1 MRRTWQTWKM
11 KTVKCFQ
18 RAFCRLTDALFSI
31 GGENMPDIKTT
42 DYTSEYEFRRSA
54 GPKYQT
60 SSLRPVIREH
70 KKKPDD
76 GDRELTK
83 RPTIAPEQRTR
94 QGREKARSGKEY
106 SGNETMDDPI
116 QTVQRYTHYSQDEKK
131 SSTDD
136 WTGSKQGDF
145 RSETNETNIQNGYR
159 KKGSSGRDSKVFATG
174 ENRRKHWKRKKKSDR
189 KADQKSGRKSTPKV
203 AKKVT
208 GSMKSTISD
217 MQKSANA
224 SWDTGERW
232 DEASSWDFARD
243 GASTAKGIGKGV
255 EEVLRLIVKVIKA
268 VATTTLL
275 PVILIMTCSL
285 FIVITVLWASSDA
298 GGSGRGERIA
308 NPTSNKQ
315 VIYNGLLETFEGNET
330 AVYGVMC
337 ALMAESGCSPTATE
351 ATGKW
356 GISAADYTAQVNDG
370 TVSKEEFI
378 NSTYNGVQ
386 GSRGYGIAQW
396 STTGRK
402 KALYEFAES
411 WAMEKGETFD
421 IGGIDMQVAHL
432 QETINTSYPSM
443 KEALIKEKN
452 IVAACY
458 LWISTYEKPSEK
470 YSTWQEKAELDVE
483 KFEEDLRAECSV
495 SSTQGIFLW
504 PCPSSNHITS
514 YFGNRTPPK
523 QGASSNHKGI
533 DIGASMGAQ
542 VIAAAAG
549 KVTTVSYNSARGY
562 FIVVDHGSGYVT
574 LYQHLS
580 RQDVKVGDMV
590 KAGHQIGAV
599 GETGISTAPHLHFEV
614 HVNGTPVDPLQFFE

>member
-1 MRRTWQTWKM
+1 M
-11 KTVKCFQ
+11 K
-18 RAFCRLTDALFSI
+18 
-31 GGENMPDIKTT
+31 DIRTT
-42 DYTSEYEFRRSA
+42 DYVSEYEFRRST

-60 SSLRPVIREH
+60 SSLRPV
-70 KKKPDD
+70 
-76 GDRELTK
+76 
-83 RPTIAPEQRTR
+83 
-94 QGREKARSGKEY
+94 
-106 SGNETMDDPI
+106 
-116 QTVQRYTHYSQDEKK
+116 VQE
-131 SSTDD
+131 
-136 WTGSKQGDF
+136 
-145 RSETNETNIQNGYR
+145 R
-159 KKGSSGRDSKVFATG
+159 KKGEERYPEGFRPNRPKMKERMRKDTNRTEIESTDFDEDNQSIQIGYQIPSDSDRSVSKPEVSNKSLKRRTVQPAKKKAVTLIPG
-174 ENRRKHWKRKKKSDR
+174 KREGKSDGILRIGNRKNRKKSKKNQKDDK
-189 KADQKSGRKSTPKV
+189 KAG
-203 AKKVT
+203 KKVVKKAT
-208 GSMKSTISD
+208 SSLKSAIAD

-224 SWDTGERW
+224 SWDTDQRW
-232 DEASSWDFARD
+232 DEASSWDFASD
-243 GASTAKGIGKGV
+243 GASSVKGFKKGI
-255 EEVLRLIVKVIKA
+255 EEVIKVIVKVIKA

-275 PVILIMTCSL
+275 PLILIMTCSL

-411 WAMEKGETFD
+411 W
-421 IGGIDMQVAHL
+421 
-432 QETINTSYPSM
+432 
-443 KEALIKEKN
+443 EKN

-495 SSTQGIFLW
+495 STSQGIFLW

-523 QGASSNHKGI
+523 QGASSDHKGI

-590 KAGHQIGAV
+590 KAGQQIGAV

>member
-1 MRRTWQTWKM
+1 
-11 KTVKCFQ
+11 
-18 RAFCRLTDALFSI
+18 
-31 GGENMPDIKTT
+31 MPDIKTT

-116 QTVQRYTHYSQDEKK
+116 QTAQRYTHYSQDEKK

-145 RSETNETNIQNGYR
+145 RSETNGTNIQNGYR
-159 KKGSSGRDSKVFATG
+159 KKESSGRDSKVFATG

-208 GSMKSTISD
+208 GSMKSAIAD
-217 MQKSANA
+217 MQQSANA
-224 SWDTGERW
+224 SWDTDQRW
-232 DEASSWDFARD
+232 DEDSSWDFASE
-243 GASTAKGIGKGV
+243 GASSAKGFKKGI
-255 EEVLRLIVKVIKA
+255 EEVIKVIIKVIKA

-275 PVILIMTCSL
+275 PLILIMTCCL
-285 FIVITVLWASSDA
+285 FIVITVLWASSDVSVSGA
-298 GGSGRGERIA
+298 GKAEQIA
-308 NPTSNKQ
+308 NPTTDKQ

-378 NSTYNGVQ
+378 NSTYKGVQ
-386 GSRGYGIAQW
+386 GARGYGIAQW
-396 STTGRK
+396 STTDRK

-411 WAMEKGETFD
+411 WAADKGMTFD

-432 QETINTSYPSM
+432 QETINTSYASM
-443 KEALIKEKN
+443 KESLIKEKDM
-452 IVAACY
+452 VKACY
-458 LWISTYEKPSEK
+458 LWIATYEKPSEK
-470 YSTWQEKAELDVE
+470 YSTWQEKAERDVRN
-483 KFEEDLRAECSV
+483 FAEDLKTECSV
-495 SSTQGIFLW
+495 STGQGMFLW
-504 PCPSSNHITS
+504 PCPSSKSITS
-514 YFGNRTPPK
+514 YFGNRVAPK
-523 QGASSNHKGI
+523 AGASTDHKGI
-533 DIGASMGAQ
+533 DIGASMGES

-549 KVTTVSYNSARGY
+549 KVTTVAYSGARGY
-562 FIVVDHGSGYVT
+562 YIVVDHGNSYAT

-580 RQDVKVGDMV
+580 RQDVRTGDMV
-590 KAGHQIGAV
+590 KAGQQIGAV